1 MGCGCNKKGTVK
13 KINNVGGAT
22 SPSQPITKNMPLVTT
37 NTNNGVKKT
46 ALANVSKK
54 ISKR

>member
-1 MGCGCNKKGTVK
+1 MGCGCNKKATVK
-13 KINNVGGAT
+13 KINNVGGAA

-37 NTNNGVKKT
+37 NTNSGVKKT